1 MLYES
6 IWGIAILEFRFN
18 LRFSRRRFQHRI
30 VFAFFVDP
38 GAADINIVKES
49 ARSCAGLRR
58 GVTPRKRATVSV
70 WTARRR
76 AEDTIARARGAKLV
90 SVSRTRLCTQKLQIH
105 VVAQSDDETCLRAS
119 VQPPRC
125 EQRGGRVRI
134 LTA

>member
-1 MLYES
+1 MASKGASTSRREVLNIRHALK

-58 GVTPRKRATVSV
+58 GVTLRERATVSV
-70 WTARRR
+70 WAAHRC
-76 AEDTIARARGAKLV
+76 AEDSIARARGKVGPRFEDAFMYPK
-90 SVSRTRLCTQKLQIH
+90 T
-105 VVAQSDDETCLRAS
+105 SDTCGCA
-119 VQPPRC
+119 
-125 EQRGGRVRI
+125 E
-134 LTA
+134 